1 MRYRAVVFDWD
12 GTLID
17 SEAKIVN
24 TMLAV
29 AAELELAEPT
39 AASVRNIIGLG
50 LPEAVAVLFR
60 GQSESQRCRIVER
73 YRHHFHQQ
81 AQIVTALFPGVR
93 ATLGTL
99 KSSGYLLA
107 VATGK
112 SRRGL
117 DRDLTEQGVGTLFD
131 ATRCA
136 GESRSKPDPTM
147 LHELMSEL
155 EVRPEETVMVGDT
168 EYDLVMARRAGV
180 DAVAVS
186 YGAHERH
193 RLKAL
198 TPKVCL
204 DSIGGLPAWL
214 AVGGDAAQ
222 KRRVRS

>member
-17 SEAKIVN
+17 SEAKIVT
-24 TMLAV
+24 TMLVV
-29 AAELELAEPT
+29 AAELGLAEPS
-39 AASVRNIIGLG
+39 AAAVRNIIGLG
-50 LPEAVAVLFR
+50 LPEAVAVLFS
-60 GQSESQRCRIVER
+60 GQSESQRGLVVER
-73 YRHHFHQQ
+73 YRHHFHHQVNI
-81 AQIVTALFPGVR
+81 ATELFPGVR
-93 ATLGTL
+93 ATLETL
-99 KSSGYLLA
+99 KSTGYLLA

-117 DRDLTEQGVGTLFD
+117 DRELVEEGLVTLFD

-168 EYDLVMARRAGV
+168 EYDLIMAERAGV

-186 YGAHERH
+186 YGVHERD

-198 TPKVCL
+198 APQVCL
-204 DSIGGLPAWL
+204 DSLVGLPDWL
-214 AVGGDAAQ
+214 AGTGEAAQ
-222 KRRVRS
+222 TSGVLS